1 MAGVT
6 LRDGVITTIKEEV
19 PEEDLSQVKA
29 CSLDEPDCESCQ

>member
-19 PEEDLSQVKA
+19 PEVEEVVDVTDHASG
-29 CSLDEPDCESCQ
+29 ENPYFN